1 MKYYIKIIF
10 FFICFLLVGFNEF
23 KANEFDEFDQFKD
36 LNKNE
41 ITVYDP
47 FESFNRWSLGIN
59 DKVYVHLLG
68 PVLDLYSNITSE
80 SMRQGLSNFFNNLK
94 YPISLVNNG
103 LQFKFKNMKTETY
116 RFCINS
122 TLGLFGFFDV
132 AKESMGINS
141 KFEDFGQT
149 LGYWGIPP
157 GPFLVL
163 PILGPTTPRQLVG
176 SISGIQL
183 DMLSSPIEQVNIV
196 NLIELDN
203 SWKYLKGLDTLN
215 VGASAY
221 ENYKQIKAVSLD
233 LYTVIK
239 IGYMEIKT
247 KQIKE

>member
-132 AKESMGINS
+132 A
-141 KFEDFGQT
+141 
-149 LGYWGIPP
+149 
-157 GPFLVL
+157 
-163 PILGPTTPRQLVG
+163 
-176 SISGIQL
+176 
-183 DMLSSPIEQVNIV
+183 
-196 NLIELDN
+196 
-203 SWKYLKGLDTLN
+203 
-215 VGASAY
+215 
-221 ENYKQIKAVSLD
+221 
-233 LYTVIK
+233 
-239 IGYMEIKT
+239 
-247 KQIKE
+247 